1 MGNNKV
7 VTKNKIGNRE
17 VTITLTYNEPSK
29 EALKNLAD
37 GIIYLYNKNNNE
49 EVIVNG

>member
-1 MGNNKV
+1 MGNNKI

-17 VTITLTYNEPSK
+17 VTITITCNKPSK

-37 GIIYLYNKNNNE
+37 GILYLYSKNSNE
-49 EVIVNG
+49 EAIANG